1 MNKLSYMDNENL
13 KLETALYKVY
23 NSLYVKDRVDFYVK
37 LSPHKFDVNSYKVS
51 VFFIIDQSKY
61 WKSSPLYSEEY
72 FDFVTQVLG
81 YGDVEEELEV
91 LTKYV
96 IHSKKVFVYKFFKH
110 TNMEVYN
117 PLINTIEDMGI
128 PVLLKSPE
136 FSPYPY
142 PAIILD
148 ERSPST
154 VKEVETELNNEFD
167 LEDILIYFDKI

>member
-1 MNKLSYMDNENL
+1 
-13 KLETALYKVY
+13 LYKVY

-72 FDFVTQVLG
+72 FDFVTLLG

-96 IHSKKVFVYKFFKH
+96 IHSKMVFIHKFFKH

-117 PLINTIEDMGI
+117 PLINAIEDMGI
-128 PVLLKSPE
+128 PVLLKLPE
-136 FSPYPY
+136 FIPYPE
-142 PAIILD
+142 IILD

>member
-1 MNKLSYMDNENL
+1 MDNENL
-13 KLETALYKVY
+13 KLESALYKVY

-72 FDFVTQVLG
+72 FDFVTQVLED
-81 YGDVEEELEV
+81 GDVEEELDE

-96 IHSKKVFVYKFFKH
+96 IHSKLAFVHKFFEH
-110 TNMEVYN
+110 SNMEVYR
-117 PLINTIEDMGI
+117 PLINAIEEMDI
-128 PVLLKSPE
+128 PVVVKLPE
-136 FSPYPY
+136 RKPYPE
-142 PAIILD
+142 IILD

-154 VKEVETELNNEFD
+154 VKEVQTELNNEFN